1 MKVTLLKDG
10 HKHAGRDCKKGD
22 VIDVPPAVAVWL
34 AASKRELIAPPTKAD
49 LAAAEKADLAAT
61 ERKD

>member
-22 VIDVPPAVAVWL
+22 VIDVTPAVAQWL
-34 AASKRELIAPPTKAD
+34 ADPKRKLIEPPTKAE
-49 LAAAEKADLAAT
+49 LAAN